1 MPDYCFAAITISIPS
16 DVVEGYVGFPT
27 PNNLRSLTQA
37 VKFIV
42 TPSVTYVICDDIKQ
56 FGRPQTIHSRI
67 LFSRTWLLEIF
78 FHITACRS
86 LHHYFSQRDFTSM
99 CVSICQFFA
108 PLLIMYS
115 RVTRFTDSVP
125 NIIWPLPW
133 RIFVTQK
140 IFCIDSTISPKFF
153 VFA

>member
-86 LHHYFSQRDFTSM
+86 LHHYFSQRVILRR
-99 CVSICQFFA
+99 CVFPFVNSSLPFLSCILALPDLQILSRISFGHCRGVFLSHRKYFA
-108 PLLIMYS
+108 
-115 RVTRFTDSVP
+115 
-125 NIIWPLPW
+125 
-133 RIFVTQK
+133 
-140 IFCIDSTISPKFF
+140 
-153 VFA
+153 